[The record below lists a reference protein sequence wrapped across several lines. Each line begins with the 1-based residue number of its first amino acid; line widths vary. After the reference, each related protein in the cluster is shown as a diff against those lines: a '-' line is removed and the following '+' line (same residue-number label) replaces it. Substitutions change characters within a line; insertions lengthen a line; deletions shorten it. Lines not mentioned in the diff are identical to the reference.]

1 MYVKTS
7 DKTSCEEAQYCITW
21 PVDLNDEWRSS
32 VLLCASGSLPLTQ
45 SVFPTFDSQ
54 VQEYLVCKQE
64 RERVCVF
71 VFNYETKDLNIFYV
85 TFVAPK
91 TVCCASKKTGI
102 L

>member
-71 VFNYETKDLNIFYV
+71 VWVSMIDIQMNKFPVTIRHIYECVGRMDE
-85 TFVAPK
+85 
-91 TVCCASKKTGI
+91 
-102 L
+102 